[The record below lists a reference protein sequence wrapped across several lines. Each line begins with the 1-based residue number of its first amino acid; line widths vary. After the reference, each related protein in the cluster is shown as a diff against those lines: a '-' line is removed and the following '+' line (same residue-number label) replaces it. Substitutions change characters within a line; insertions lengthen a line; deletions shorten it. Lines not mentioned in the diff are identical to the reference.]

1 MKKYSNP
8 YEAIDDSCAVILEIL
23 TEDER
28 DYLRSVLDFESTEL
42 HVHDGLV
49 DIVDVI
55 SGEVYNT
62 LPFFE
67 FVRNSVQFAMHD
79 CADDERRDMHS

>member
-8 YEAIDDSCAVILEIL
+8 REVISDSAPVILEIL
-23 TEDER
+23 TENER

-49 DIVDVI
+49 DIVDTI
-55 SGEVYNT
+55 SGEIYNT

>member
-8 YEAIDDSCAVILEIL
+8 YEAIDDSASVILEIL

-49 DIVDVI
+49 DIVDTI
-55 SGEVYNT
+55 SGEIYNT

-79 CADDERRDMHS
+79 CEKDNS

>member
-8 YEAIDDSCAVILEIL
+8 YEAIDDSCAVVLEIL
-23 TEDER
+23 TEEER
-28 DYLRSVLDFESTEL
+28 DYLAHALDFESTEL

-49 DIVDVI
+49 DIVDTI

-79 CADDERRDMHS
+79 CEKDNS

>member
-8 YEAIDDSCAVILEIL
+8 YEAIDNHASVILEIL
-23 TEDER
+23 TEEER

-49 DIVDVI
+49 DIVDTI

-79 CADDERRDMHS
+79 CEKDNS

>member
-1 MKKYSNP
+1 MKKYKYKNP
-8 YEAIDDSCAVILEIL
+8 YDLILNHSSVILKLL
-23 TEDER
+23 TDEER
-28 DYLRSVLDFESTEL
+28 DYLKHALDFQSIEL

-49 DIVDVI
+49 DVVDTI
-55 SGEVYNT
+55 SREVYNS

-79 CADDERRDMHS
+79 CEKDNS